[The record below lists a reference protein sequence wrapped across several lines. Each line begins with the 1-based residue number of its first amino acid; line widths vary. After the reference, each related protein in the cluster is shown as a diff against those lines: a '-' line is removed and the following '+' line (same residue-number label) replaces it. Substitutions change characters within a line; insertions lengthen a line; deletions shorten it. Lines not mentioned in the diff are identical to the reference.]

1 MSNVEIPSPSVLQ
14 TLAER
19 EDPELTNFLKDLSES
34 MCSPSKVKGA
44 LVSPG
49 IYKFRIVCR
58 ILGERNKVDL
68 ARQLLSAGW
77 SVTEHTEVPSG
88 PCEWD
93 TMLTLRAT
101 TGGVTSM

>member
-1 MSNVEIPSPSVLQ
+1 MSSIPSPASVQ
-14 TLAER
+14 KMAEQ
-19 EDPELTNFLKDLSES
+19 EDPKLTKFLKDLSEV
-34 MCSPSKVKGA
+34 MCNPDKVKEA
-44 LVSPG
+44 LISPG
-49 IYKFRIVCR
+49 VYKFRVICVT
-58 ILGERNKVDL
+58 LSERNKVDL

-101 TGGVTSM
+101 TGGSRTMC